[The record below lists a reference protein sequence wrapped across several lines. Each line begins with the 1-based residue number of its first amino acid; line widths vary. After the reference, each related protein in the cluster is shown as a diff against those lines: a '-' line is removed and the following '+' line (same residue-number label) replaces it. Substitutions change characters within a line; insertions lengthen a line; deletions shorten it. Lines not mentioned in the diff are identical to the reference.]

1 MLFLSQDQ
9 FKTTSEFADT
19 INKDRTYVLGGN
31 DCADLG
37 KELFQKIDMPAEYNF
52 LFNKKELSQ
61 ALVGKKIKIMH
72 GNRDTMETVM
82 GISREEVAKK
92 YKVKLERVVKKYPE
106 LSTSVSTLN
115 STKDNFIRNM
125 EYNIL
130 PFKK

>member
-1 MLFLSQDQ
+1 M
-9 FKTTSEFADT
+9 
-19 INKDRTYVLGGN
+19 
-31 DCADLG
+31 
-37 KELFQKIDMPAEYNF
+37 
-52 LFNKKELSQ
+52 
-61 ALVGKKIKIMH
+61 GKKIKIMH
-72 GNRDTMETVM
+72 GKRETMETVM

-92 YKVKLERVVKKYPE
+92 YKVPLERVVKKYPE